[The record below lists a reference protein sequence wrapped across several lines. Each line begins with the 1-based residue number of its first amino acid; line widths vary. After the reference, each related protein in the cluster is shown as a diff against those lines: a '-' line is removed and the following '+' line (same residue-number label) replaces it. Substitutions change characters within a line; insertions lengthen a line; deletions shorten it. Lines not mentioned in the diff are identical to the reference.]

1 MIVNSDRE
9 PLADM
14 PKNARSILITVT
26 DKDEI
31 SMKFRVLLNESVKG
45 DYSS

>member
-9 PLADM
+9 LQADK
-14 PKNARSILITVT
+14 PKNARSILITVA

-31 SMKFRVLLNESVKG
+31 SMKFFIFLATELIITP
-45 DYSS
+45 